1 MPYKG
6 LHGPVTPASRVFYHK
21 NAAKLLKKN
30 HIISYGISKSNG
42 ESIQLSFLLLPLHNI
57 ILIFSHIMNTS
68 DSIVIIPTYNE
79 IENIEKIIRAV
90 FGLEKKFDILIIDD
104 GSPDGTA
111 AKVKELMSQEFN
123 GRLHLLER
131 SGKLGL
137 GTAYIKGFKWAL
149 ERDYEYIFE
158 MDADFSHDPKD
169 LPRLYAACHD
179 EGYDVAIGSR
189 YVSGVNVVNWPIGRV
204 LMSYFASKYVRFITG
219 FKVNDTTAGFKCYK
233 RRVLE
238 TIELDKIRFKGYAFQ
253 IEMKYTAYKIGF
265 KIKEVPV
272 IFVNRREGVSKMS
285 GGIFGEAFF
294 GVMRLRWDGWTRK
307 YPKIKE

>member
-1 MPYKG
+1 M
-6 LHGPVTPASRVFYHK
+6 
-21 NAAKLLKKN
+21 
-30 HIISYGISKSNG
+30 
-42 ESIQLSFLLLPLHNI
+42 
-57 ILIFSHIMNTS
+57 S

-79 IENIEKIIRAV
+79 KENIEKIIHAI
-90 FGLEKKFDILIIDD
+90 FSLPKAFDILVIDD

-111 AKVKELMSQEFN
+111 DIVKKMMSDE
-123 GRLHLLER
+123 GRLFLLER

-137 GTAYIKGFKWAL
+137 GTAYIMGFKWAL
-149 ERDYEYIFE
+149 ERDYQYIFE

-169 LPRLYAACHD
+169 LPRLYEACAV

-204 LMSYFASKYVRFITG
+204 LMSYFASKYVKFVTG
-219 FKVNDTTAGFKCYK
+219 FNIHDTTAGFKCYK

-238 TIELDKIRFKGYAFQ
+238 TIELDKIRFKGYGFQ

-265 KIKEVPV
+265 RLKEVPV
-272 IFVNRREGVSKMS
+272 IFVNRVEGTSKMS

-294 GVMRLRWDGWTRK
+294 GVMRLRLDGWFRK
-307 YPKIKE
+307 YPALPKG